1 MSNRGN
7 ADVLIVGAGP
17 AALFAVFQLGIYGL
31 RCHLVERLDRAG
43 GQCTVLYPDKSIY
56 DVPAFPEI
64 GGDDLTERLL
74 RQGAPCG
81 PCFTFGRSAVELA
94 LVDGRWQLDLDD
106 GTAILAGYVILATG
120 IGMFDMPPGERGGV
134 ELVPGPVAQ
143 WSLDRSRGG
152 IHVDP
157 ATLETSRPGVFAIGD
172 ACDYPGKLK
181 LILSAFHEAALATQ
195 EIRKRHAGTRL
206 PAVEYSTTSRRV
218 RARLGRS

>member
-120 IGMFDMPPGERGGV
+120 IGMFDMPPGERGAWNLYRGR
-134 ELVPGPVAQ
+134 
-143 WSLDRSRGG
+143 WRSGRW
-152 IHVDP
+152 I
-157 ATLETSRPGVFAIGD
+157 AAAAASMSIRPLWR
-172 ACDYPGKLK
+172 P
-181 LILSAFHEAALATQ
+181 
-195 EIRKRHAGTRL
+195 
-206 PAVEYSTTSRRV
+206 RV
-218 RARLGRS
+218 RACSRSATPVTIRAN